1 MHTEILVLPKAL
13 HPSLSLF
20 LSPPPSPHSKSLSN
34 VKAFRGVVMST
45 FSGFSSSTKIWDTF
59 LAERIAKSWIRRC
72 WCCSSREDL
81 RHYCWTALGFSCLHY
96 LCKILLLQHCNSKS
110 TKLNPK
116 VKELHFLPDY
126 GMVLLCKLEDILSF
140 YCIYRI
146 LLYLS
151 LSRSTWLF

>member
-1 MHTEILVLPKAL
+1 
-13 HPSLSLF
+13 
-20 LSPPPSPHSKSLSN
+20 
-34 VKAFRGVVMST
+34 MST

-110 TKLNPK
+110 AKLNPK
-116 VKELHFLPDY
+116 VKELHLLPDY

-146 LLYLS
+146 YYILVWVEVHDCSNWTALVQMPLQQTKLS
-151 LSRSTWLF
+151 FLAYCFSSNTFSTN